1 MAYSSGA
8 GFHLRKS
15 VYGGDLPAGMNFLLD
30 DSATFTIGDAVQVDT
45 DGLLV
50 RSTAGEEVL
59 GVLVGIVSDDDI
71 NVFSLDSGSAP
82 IAGSTL
88 TGDDTIATSSTNST
102 DSTRSVNGKV
112 VLDPAG
118 ALLWYND
125 SSGTLAQTNLCQF
138 FNGNAT
144 ADQIDQTSASDANGQ
159 WQLMELDP
167 DGDSDASKGLFR
179 IAENQNHPYTQD

>member
-1 MAYSSGA
+1 
-8 GFHLRKS
+8 
-15 VYGGDLPAGMNFLLD
+15 MNFLLD

-50 RSTAGEEVL
+50 RATASEEVL
-59 GVLVGIVSDDDI
+59 GVLVGIVSDNDI

-88 TGDDTIATSSTNST
+88 TGDDTITTSATNSA
-102 DSTRSVNGKV
+102 DATRSVNGKV

-118 ALLWYND
+118 SLLWYND

-138 FNGNAT
+138 FDNDAD
-144 ADQIDQTSASDANGQ
+144 ADQIDQTTGDDSTGQ

-167 DGDSDASKGLFR
+167 DGDSDVSKGLFR
-179 IAENQNHPYTQD
+179 IAENQNHPYSQD